1 MKWVSAFSYL
11 PVNYSVRLAEA
22 ADQTQRITFDNNLN
36 GKTLRLCLSNRWSK
50 SPLTLAKVTVGKAA
64 GNGVRGVLPVT
75 RDGSSRITLAPG
87 EECWSDEVALSVQ
100 PGERL
105 AIQTYVDQTQS
116 IESICAF
123 WAPTGPMVELSAA
136 GDFTDG
142 SPFDPI
148 PAQEVYPVI
157 RADANKGYFFYG
169 VSGLQVLT
177 DDDVKTVVLFG
188 DSITHMSY
196 VSNPLTRRL
205 YAAYPGKVTVLNR
218 GSGGNR
224 LLHNATRV
232 DFLPAGGACFGTAG
246 IMRFEKDVFGQENA
260 DVVVVLEGINDIMHP
275 IQFQHPDEII
285 TPEEL
290 ICGLRYLTAITR
302 KHGARI
308 FGATITPCG
317 NDEYPGDWL
326 PQFESVR
333 LETNRRIRAGIGY
346 DGWFDY
352 DAAVRDNARP
362 GYMLKE
368 CHIGDGLHPNND
380 GGERMAA
387 QVDLAALMA

>member
-11 PVNYSVRLAEA
+11 PINYSVSLAQP
-22 ADQTQRITFDNNLN
+22 ADQTQRISFDNNLN
-36 GKTLRLCLSNRWSK
+36 GGTVRVRLSNRWSR

-64 GNGVRGVLPVT
+64 GDQVLDVLPVT
-75 RDGSSRITLAPG
+75 REGSARITLAPG
-87 EECWSDEVALSVQ
+87 EECWSDEIPLPVRA
-100 PGERL
+100 GERL

-123 WAPTGPMVELSAA
+123 WAPTGPMVELSAG

-142 SPFDPI
+142 AAFAPI
-148 PAQEVYPVI
+148 PAEEVYPVI
-157 RADANKGYFFYG
+157 KADANKGYFFYG

-196 VSNPLTRRL
+196 LSNPLTRRL
-205 YAAYPGKVTVLNR
+205 YAAYPGKVAVLNR

-224 LLHNATRV
+224 LLHDATKV
-232 DFLPAGGACFGTAG
+232 DFLPAEGACFGTAG
-246 IMRFEKDVFGQENA
+246 IMRFEKDVFAQEKA
-260 DVVVVLEGINDIMHP
+260 DAVIVLEGINDIMHP
-275 IQFQHPDEII
+275 IQFQHPEEII
-285 TPEEL
+285 TPPEL
-290 ICGLRYLTAITR
+290 VCGLRYLMAIAR
-302 KHGARI
+302 KHKAKI

-317 NDEYPGDWL
+317 NDEYPADWL
-326 PQFESVR
+326 PQFEAVR
-333 LETNRRIRAGIGY
+333 TETNRCIREGIGY

-352 DAAVRDNARP
+352 DAAVRDEARP

-368 CHIGDGLHPNND
+368 CHIGDGLHPNVY
-380 GGERMAA
+380 GGERIAA